1 MKRLYVSMISFVV
14 SLAMA
19 FSPVFAADTTD
30 TKIANAITKLKSYY
44 TTNNTLSSADDIIA
58 VESLGMQAE
67 SDTFKLAD
75 SLKTKL
81 STLGTTTG
89 TLSKQIIALKLL
101 GDDPTNYNGNNYVK
115 ALEDK
120 IGTDGSTDSKYASN
134 DAWVVYALYKA
145 NQLDEAKIVANHLE
159 TYLTES
165 TKDNKTMA
173 SSGYTDD
180 KGYHIDI
187 DTTAWIATA
196 LYLVDSTAY
205 STKINEIFN
214 AIDSTYSSTT
224 GAYTGQ
230 FGGNADTQASALEA
244 YFVADKDNYLKSDKF
259 SGAIDY
265 FATQQNEE
273 GSFIGYNSALASF
286 DAARCLGT
294 YENGT
299 VFSPTRIDTVAK
311 PDDTKKDD
319 TKKDETKKSDESK
332 TTTTKKGDI
341 VTTTNA
347 DSTTTTNNA
356 TNKATVKTKT
366 GYSVKYKTKVSYTGK
381 VVKPV
386 TKVSFDGKA
395 LKLNKDYKITYSKN
409 AKAIGKHTL
418 TVKGLNEYKD
428 LKVKKS
434 FTVVPAKVANVKVTA
449 KAKKLV
455 VSYKKVKG
463 SVKYQIKVTY
473 KKAKTIKTKKT
484 KVTVQ
489 SLKVKKT
496 YKVKVRAYKKVG
508 KKTYYG
514 SWSKTKSVKTK

>member
-67 SDTFKLAD
+67 SDTFKLAK
-75 SLKTKL
+75 SLPSAL
-81 STLGTTTG
+81 SSTTSTYNDYTSDKADGTIG
-89 TLSKQIIALKLL
+89 KQIIAIKLL
-101 GDDPTNYNGNNYVK
+101 GQDPTNYNGVNLVSK
-115 ALEDK
+115 LEGDVNEN
-120 IGTDGSTDSKYASN
+120 GSFKNTYGVSA
-134 DAWVVYALYKA
+134 DAWAVYALA
-145 NQLDEAKIVANHLE
+145 QLKSE
-159 TYLTES
+159 
-165 TKDNKTMA
+165 KT
-173 SSGYTDD
+173 
-180 KGYHIDI
+180 
-187 DTTAWIATA
+187 TTAANYLASEIASDGSYGYDDYNTKKYVGDLSTTSWAVEA
-196 LYLVDSTAY
+196 LSFADQTAY
-205 STKINEIFN
+205 KTTIASALNFMNSKYDTGAYK
-214 AIDSTYSSTT
+214 TSTT
-224 GAYTGQ
+224 GDP
-230 FGGNADTQASALEA
+230 DTQACTLEG
-244 YFVADKDNYLKSDKF
+244 YFVADKINYM
-259 SGAIDY
+259 SGDYANDAID
-265 FATQQNEE
+265 NL
-273 GSFIGYNSALASF
+273 LAYQDEKTGGFLYSGTVSQYST
-286 DAARCLGT
+286 DEAARCLGA
-294 YENGT
+294 YENGSVLGT
-299 VFSPTRIDTVAK
+299 VNNATDLGVSYKIVK

-319 TKKDETKKSDESK
+319 KN
-332 TTTTKKGDI
+332 I
-341 VTTTNA
+341 VTITNE
-347 DSTTTTNNA
+347 DSTTKTNNA
-356 TNKATVKTKT
+356 TNKVTVKTKT

>member
-67 SDTFKLAD
+67 SDTFKLSESLTTNLSSTTDKAD
-75 SLKTKL
+75 
-81 STLGTTTG
+81 GTIG
-89 TLSKQIIALKLL
+89 KQIIAIKLL
-101 GDDPTNYNGNNYVK
+101 GQDPTNYNGVNLVSK
-115 ALEDK
+115 LEGDVNE
-120 IGTDGSTDSKYASN
+120 DGSLKNSGGGTSDPWA
-134 DAWVVYALYKA
+134 VYALYKINSQKA
-145 NQLDEAKIVANHLE
+145 SAVAS
-159 TYLTES
+159 YLTSEA
-165 TKDNKTMA
+165 A
-173 SSGYTDD
+173 SDGSYGYIYEGVNYSDLS
-180 KGYHIDI
+180 
-187 DTTAWIATA
+187 ATSWAAEA
-196 LYLVDSTAY
+196 LSLVDSNAY
-205 STKINEIFN
+205 KTQITSAFN
-214 AIDSTYSSTT
+214 FIDSKYNK
-224 GAYTGQ
+224 GAYATWDTGD
-230 FGGNADTQASALEA
+230 ADTQACVLEA
-244 YFVADKDNYLKSDKF
+244 YFVSDKEAYMKGDKA
-259 SGAIDY
+259 SDAIDY
-265 FATQQNEE
+265 LLTFQNDD
-273 GSFIGYNSALASF
+273 GSFKAAYDSAYATAE
-286 DAARCLGT
+286 AARCLGA

-299 VFSPTRIDTVAK
+299 VFSPTRIDTVTK

-319 TKKDETKKSDESK
+319 TKKDDKN
-332 TTTTKKGDI
+332 I
-341 VTTTNA
+341 VTITNE
-347 DSTTTTNNA
+347 DSTTKTNNA
-356 TNKATVKTKT
+356 TNKVTVKTKT

>member
-205 STKINEIFN
+205 STKINESFN

-230 FGGNADTQASALEA
+230 FGGNADTQASALAA

-341 VTTTNA
+341 VTITNE
-347 DSTTTTNNA
+347 DSITKTNNA

-366 GYSVKYKTKVSYTGK
+366 GYSVKYKTTVSYTGN
-381 VVKPV
+381 V
-386 TKVSFDGKA
+386 G
-395 LKLNKDYKITYSKN
+395 KDYKITYSKN